1 MAYNDEYSF
10 KRETQDERLFGLGV
24 FMTEACLAFLDS
36 ASPDPDD
43 RRPETP
49 GARATPNDHAVHAAL
64 TILYAAQPL
73 RAATQRHDA
82 LLCCHAHAP
91 HYCLPLLPH
100 RLCYSAATALF
111 RTTTAATCTLMAA
124 NKEERAAS
132 LFRRSPKA
140 NFPTSETHA
149 PRAMSVPGPSRDRRS
164 PRARP
169 PPRGLSYVFV
179 TRNRMYTARPHGP
192 PNGAPAAAGAELG
205 EGQRKRAS
213 RRLSTLVVSAPRLG
227 LGGALIRATKL
238 THM

>member
-1 MAYNDEYSF
+1 MRAQALRDTSHNHKNPRCLDRCFVSDQIFPITRCAHRSFRLANPFLPLLSSIRYS
-10 KRETQDERLFGLGV
+10 R
-24 FMTEACLAFLDS
+24 
-36 ASPDPDD
+36 SPY
-43 RRPETP
+43 
-49 GARATPNDHAVHAAL
+49 AR
-64 TILYAAQPL
+64 
-73 RAATQRHDA
+73 QRHDA

-192 PNGAPAAAGAELG
+192 PNGAPAAAAGAELG
-205 EGQRKRAS
+205 EGQRKRGS
-213 RRLSTLVVSAPRLG
+213 RRLSTLVIIIIIGGGIVTPRVHSQ
-227 LGGALIRATKL
+227 L
-238 THM
+238 TYPRIGPA